1 MRAIYSELK
10 RAQMRPTSSR
20 VVVLKLFHEYPH
32 DHMTADQ
39 VFRRVPQGLEQC
51 SLASVYR
58 ALGGLAQA
66 GLLTSTSIG
75 EQRVVYELGHG
86 PHAHLVCETCGAI
99 HDIHDAEMDARN
111 AAIAAASGFNYA
123 SSSLVVFGQ
132 CAVCT
137 HKPGSAAN

>member
-66 GLLTSTSIG
+66 GLLTSTSLG

-86 PHAHLVCETCGAI
+86 PHSHLVCETCGSI

-111 AAIAAASGFNYA
+111 AALAAANEFSYS

-132 CAVCT
+132 CRACAL
-137 HKPGSAAN
+137 KPVGATN